1 MTTARAVLWQTTDAD
16 MSSTTLAVVHKLGLP
31 ENAKYRDT
39 GCSLHSSCLTCPF
52 DKCRYDMTE
61 DEAKAIARAQRRGTN
76 YIEERMEGRRK
87 RALDLRAKGLKVND
101 IARTLHCARRTVFR
115 LTR

>member
-1 MTTARAVLWQTTDAD
+1 MTTGRAVLWQTTDAD
-16 MSSTTLAVVHKLGLP
+16 MSSTTLAVVHELGLP

-76 YIEERMEGRRK
+76 YIEERMEERRK
-87 RALDLRAKGLKVND
+87 RVIDLRARGLKVNEV
-101 IARTLHCARRTVFR
+101 ASMLQCARRTVFR
-115 LTR
+115 LAH